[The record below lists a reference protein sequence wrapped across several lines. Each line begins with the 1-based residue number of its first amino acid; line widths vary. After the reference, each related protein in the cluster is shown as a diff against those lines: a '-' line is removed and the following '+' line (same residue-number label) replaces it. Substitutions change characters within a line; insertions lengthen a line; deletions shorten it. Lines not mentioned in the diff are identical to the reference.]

1 MNTKI
6 YLKKN
11 WRVTQAE
18 RVYISGATYRQA
30 LSYINELRLRGVRDI
45 LVKPIEVLKWQ
56 NQKLEKK

>member
-11 WRVTQAE
+11 WRVTQTE

-30 LSYINELRLRGVRDI
+30 LSYINNLRLRGINDVLI
-45 LVKPIEVLKWQ
+45 KPIEVVK
-56 NQKLEKK
+56 

>member
-11 WRVTQAE
+11 WRVTQSE

-45 LVKPIEVLKWQ
+45 LVKPIEVIK
-56 NQKLEKK
+56 